1 MTGFHSTPRP
11 RVSYRLG
18 RPAKVIAAALTA
30 LGTAFD
36 VEFVPDSPEARA
48 QGEPLVII
56 GDSGKDLLMNRPPG
70 RVLIVPEETAGAEK
84 IDAIEIC
91 GDIPGAAWLRQ
102 RRLTLPRGTRVSPL
116 QLNPGCEVMARAKSG
131 PVWVREREGE
141 FIIDWVS
148 LPVAFKQ
155 AQPGKQVLEIVDGA
169 TFPLLLPWMQFL
181 REVTGA
187 DRWRSSLKACFMFDD
202 PNLHGSSYGYIR
214 FAQVAAWAREH
225 RYHVAF
231 ATVPR
236 DAWFTSSR
244 AAGIFRENAE
254 FLSLLIHGNDH
265 VWQELNQDHDD
276 EARMAM
282 LAQALRRIRRL
293 EASTGLEVCRVM
305 APPHGLCRDRVM
317 RGMARFGFEAASIS
331 NGSIRVGSLDVGGPK
346 IVGSRPAEII
356 EGLPIIP
363 RFQFAADSYQKILLA
378 AYLGQPIIPTGHHQ
392 DVADGLGILQDL
404 ADQINGLGSVGW
416 MRMSEIARS
425 HYQWRQVGDTMVV
438 RPYSRLLKIL
448 IPDGVAR
455 LQVEP
460 GEGSGFAAGS
470 WTLSSH
476 PRGGFNGFDPAAGV
490 AVAARTTVWLKPA
503 AEDPVD
509 PAMVAAPGFKLW
521 PLARR
526 LACEARDR
534 MKPWTGVSPW

>member
-1 MTGFHSTPRP
+1 MTDFHPTPRP
-11 RVSYRLG
+11 RVSYCLG
-18 RPAKVIAAALTA
+18 RPTKGIAAALTA

-56 GDSGKDLLMNRPPG
+56 GDCGSDLLRDRSPG
-70 RVLIVPEETAGAEK
+70 RVLIVPEETDGAEE

-91 GDIPGAAWLRQ
+91 ADIPGAAWLRQ

-116 QLNPGCEVMARAKSG
+116 QLNPGGEVMARAKSG
-131 PVWVREREGE
+131 PVWVRDREGGGV
-141 FIIDWVS
+141 IDRVS

-155 AQPGKQVLEIVDGA
+155 AQPGKQVLEIVNEA

-181 REVTGA
+181 REVTGV

-225 RYHVAF
+225 RYHVSF

-236 DAWFTSSR
+236 DAWFASSR

-265 VWQELNQDHDD
+265 VWQEFNQNHDD
-276 EARMAM
+276 DARMAM
-282 LAQALRRIRRL
+282 LAQALQRSRRL

-317 RGMARFGFEAASIS
+317 RGMARLGFEAASIS
-331 NGSIRVGSLDVGGPK
+331 NGSIRVGTIEVDGPK

-356 EGLPIIP
+356 EGLPILS

-392 DVADGLGILQDL
+392 DVADGLGILRDL
-404 ADQINGLGSVGW
+404 ADQINGLGSVSW

-425 HYQWRQVGDTMVV
+425 HYQWRRAGETMVV
-438 RPYSRLLKIL
+438 RPYARLLKIL
-448 IPDGVAR
+448 IPEGVTR

-460 GEGSGFAAGS
+460 GTGSGFPSGS
-470 WTLSSH
+470 WTISSH
-476 PRGGFNGFDPAAGV
+476 QHGGFNGFDPAAGV
-490 AVAARTTVWLKPA
+490 AVAASTTVWLKQS

-509 PAMVAAPGFKLW
+509 PATVVLPGFKLW

-534 MKPWTGVSPW
+534 VKPWVTRRGG